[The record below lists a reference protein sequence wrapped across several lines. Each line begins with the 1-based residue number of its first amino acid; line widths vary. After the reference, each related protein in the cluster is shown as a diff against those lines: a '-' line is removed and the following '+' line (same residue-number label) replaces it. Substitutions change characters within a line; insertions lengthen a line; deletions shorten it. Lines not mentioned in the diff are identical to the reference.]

1 MLSPAAWIA
10 LAIMAAAVALAAS
23 RRVLA
28 TACLVIGNILVFLVS
43 EFGPGGLPVLGATDP
58 AHQAPIY
65 SAVHAQLAL
74 YLPNLVHGTA
84 LGALQLFT
92 SMFVHADIFH
102 VAGNTIFLLAFG
114 LPFEERVGHRKF
126 LLLYALGHVVGTAAH
141 TLMDLGSTGLLMGA
155 SAAIAGIMAA
165 FAVRYPHQ
173 IVPVPV
179 PLLLFTFFVRMRV
192 VLGVI
197 LFLVF
202 QLFYIAFE
210 QVTGLADATSYAGHI
225 GGLIGGAIFGLL
237 LVKPARAA
245 GPVAVDLQALA
256 PFARDR
262 ATQQVLD
269 HMQRNH
275 DEPAVFQAWLDRFF
289 RTATCPTCGHKVA
302 PRPRGEIVC
311 TQNHRFDVRQAKV
324 A

>member
-10 LAIMAAAVALAAS
+10 LAVMAAAVALAVS

-28 TACLVIGNILVFLVS
+28 TATLVIGNLLVFLVT
-43 EFGPGGLPVLGATDP
+43 EFGPSGLPVLGAADP
-58 AHQAPIY
+58 GSQIPQY

-74 YLPNLVHGTA
+74 YIPNLVHGTA
-84 LGALQLFT
+84 LGFLQLFT
-92 SMFVHADIFH
+92 SMFVHDGLFH

-126 LLLYALGHVVGTAAH
+126 LLLYALGHVVGVAFH
-141 TLMDLGSTGLLMGA
+141 VGMDLGSHGLLMGA

-165 FAVRYPHQ
+165 FAVRFPHQ

-179 PLLLFTFFVRMRV
+179 PLLFLTFFVRMRV
-192 VLGVI
+192 VLGVM

-202 QLFYIAFE
+202 QVFFIAYQE
-210 QVTGLADATSYAGHI
+210 VTGLTDATSYAGHI
-225 GGLIGGAIFGLL
+225 GGLVGGAVFGML

-289 RTATCPTCGHKVA
+289 RTASCPTCGHKVA
-302 PRPRGEIVC
+302 PRARGEVVC
-311 TQNHRFDVRQAKV
+311 TQNHRFDVRQPKA